1 LKLLQPQQIHNP
13 DPRLN
18 ALLEVVQRHP
28 PEMRHLDPLFAN
40 SVDAAVLLYVGLY
53 LQGEDLDL
61 VPQLNPQDLFQVP
74 QPNHGLVK
82 ILQVNQQ
89 SPAEM
94 EHPDSLFVNSVT
106 ILLHVGLK
114 LAQTQD
120 INLDLL
126 TLVDATRS

>member
-1 LKLLQPQQIHNP
+1 
-13 DPRLN
+13 
-18 ALLEVVQRHP
+18 
-28 PEMRHLDPLFAN
+28 MRHLDPLFAN
-40 SVDAAVLLYVGLY
+40 SVDAAVLLDVGLY

-89 SPAEM
+89 PPAEM

-126 TLVDATRS
+126 TLVDAPRS